1 MVVMQLPVNDMI
13 GIVRW
18 IAGSMLVLGE
28 YVVHWMVG
36 GCVGDDVFGGGM
48 GGDVGGWGVPLVGC

>member
-1 MVVMQLPVNDMI
+1 MI

-36 GCVGDDVFGGGM
+36 GCVGDGRGCGGM
-48 GGDVGGWGVPLVGC
+48 GGTAGWLLINKINLVGC